1 MAGRTRRVLWVVLAI
16 GALLLACWL
25 FIGSRSRFGPV
36 QRDGP
41 PALVDTGQGPQLW
54 LATRQVEEFEYRIGG
69 TGRGAIGRW
78 VRATRHHLRLQAH
91 DPATARRLWRRELE
105 VVREDA
111 GDERV
116 ANAGPVRLLGQEQG
130 VVWMWV
136 HDQLLA
142 LSAADASVLAD
153 RARLEQVNPALAG
166 LLPDD
171 LDHYAWFDG
180 LIVNLAD
187 GRQVRVTLPD
197 FRAESWAVPESQR
210 LAFDHAASM
219 SHTYWGGTYRTED
232 FGVRHTL
239 ADGRWVGLLSERE
252 AHDAEDDSHGDHYA
266 GSEWIDDEG
275 ARARRGLWLAT
286 AVGRTREFGHGTHA
300 RIERL
305 ERLPGTGEYLQGRLL
320 KGWPAPGAPQW
331 QWRGASTRPTPV
343 EPLRLADPDGVLL
356 LFRTRLDD
364 QGQLG
369 LARLGP
375 DYRERWRALLPFDE
389 LQHRW
394 QVDGRLLLM
403 GSRASGPARREEV
416 LLALDTASGT
426 PSGWEIGADA
436 PLPEA
441 MP

>member
-1 MAGRTRRVLWVVLAI
+1 MVAKWKILAWTGAAALAAGLAW
-16 GALLLACWL
+16 LLSS
-25 FIGSRSRFGPV
+25 GSSTFEAPV
-36 QRDGP
+36 RDGP
-41 PALVDTGQGPQLW
+41 PLLVDTGAGAQLW
-54 LATRQVEEFEYRIGG
+54 LATRQAERREYHVGG
-69 TGRGAIGRW
+69 NRRGAVGRW
-78 VRATRHHLRLQAH
+78 VLEERWHLRLQAH
-91 DPATARRLWRRELE
+91 DPRTAQRLWRRDLAMVSE
-105 VVREDA
+105 RA
-111 GDERV
+111 GDGQV
-116 ANAGPVRLLGQEQG
+116 VQPGPVRLLGQEQG

-142 LSAADASVLAD
+142 LSVADAGVLAD
-153 RARLEQVNPALAG
+153 RAQLERANPGLAG
-166 LLPDD
+166 LFPDD

-197 FRAESWAVPESQR
+197 FRAESWTVPESQR
-210 LAFDHAASM
+210 QAFDHAASM
-219 SHTYWGGTYRTED
+219 SHTYWGGAYRTED

-252 AHDAEDDSHGDHYA
+252 ARDAEDDSRGDHYA

-286 AVGRTREFGHGTHA
+286 TVGRTREFADGTHA

-375 DYRERWRALLPFDE
+375 DYRERWRTLLPFDE

-394 QVDGRLLLM
+394 LPGDRLLLM
-403 GSRASGPARREEV
+403 GARAAGPARREEV
-416 LLALDTASGT
+416 LLALDTASGA

-436 PLPEA
+436 PLPA
-441 MP
+441 GTR